1 MRALTKLLVYLFG
14 LFSIVLFACGQE
26 SAKKPISL
34 DSIRPHSNSNKPE
47 NDAKKEKDTLGPF
60 LNYYANDSA
69 SLQIAKL
76 SIDSLGEL
84 RFLNRFTTNIQRYL
98 LQDSSS
104 TSFHVCTWNFK
115 DSSACLEAFY
125 NWLDQAGK
133 NNTGIPLLKGSIPSV
148 NHHLLIVAEKQIL
161 YIECERTINYK
172 KWLLWF
178 SGTTTSP
185 DCRYILYSQPKKRTK
200 WFKFENAQILTLWI

>member
-1 MRALTKLLVYLFG
+1 MRALNKLLVYLFG
-14 LFSIVLFACGQE
+14 LFSLVLFACEQDA
-26 SAKKPISL
+26 AKKPVSL
-34 DSIRPHSNSNKPE
+34 DSIRPHSKTNKSKS
-47 NDAKKEKDTLGPF
+47 DQKKAKDTLGPF

-76 SIDSLGEL
+76 KIDSLGEH
-84 RFLNRFTTNIQRYL
+84 RFLDRFSPNIQRFL

-104 TSFHVCTWNFK
+104 ASFQVCTWNFK

-133 NNTGIPLLKGSIPSV
+133 NNSSVPLLKGSISNANYNLV
-148 NHHLLIVAEKQIL
+148 IVAEKQIL
-161 YIECERTINYK
+161 YIGSKRAIDFK
-172 KWLLWF
+172 KWLLWY
-178 SGTTTSP
+178 SGTTKSP

-200 WFKFENAQILTLWI
+200 WFKFENAQILTL